1 MKTPGTAKAACDKTR
16 HSERGVTV
24 LPDLCGPYR
33 GIQATGDRAVLL
45 SRTRKNSFMLEQWWE
60 NYTSQATF
68 CSTRIFVNHCVGLQ
82 LRVLLRGIAG
92 Y

>member
-24 LPDLCGPYR
+24 LQDLRGPYR

-45 SRTRKNSFMLEQWWE
+45 FRTRKNTFMLEQWWE

-68 CSTRIFVNHCVGLQ
+68 CSRIFVNHCVGLQ
-82 LRVLLRGIAG
+82 LRVLLRGKAG

>member
-1 MKTPGTAKAACDKTR
+1 MKTPGTANAARDKAR

-24 LPDLCGPYR
+24 LPNLHGPYR
-33 GIQATGDRAVLL
+33 GIQARAVLH
-45 SRTRKNSFMLEQWWE
+45 SRARKNSFMLEQWWE
-60 NYTSQATF
+60 NYTSQATI

-82 LRVLLRGIAG
+82 LRVLLRGKAG